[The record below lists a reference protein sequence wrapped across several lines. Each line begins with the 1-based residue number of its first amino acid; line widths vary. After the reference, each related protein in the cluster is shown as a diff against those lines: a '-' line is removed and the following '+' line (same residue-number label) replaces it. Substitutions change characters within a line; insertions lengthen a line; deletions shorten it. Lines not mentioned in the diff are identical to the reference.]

1 MGGIF
6 RKPTRA
12 LIAESGP
19 EAVIP
24 LEGAGAAA
32 TGIGSVN
39 ITVNVAGSAN
49 DPGAIASAVE
59 RVIREHWEILS
70 NVGYEKQAHPGL
82 IVGSKWGL
90 VGGGKR
96 WVWVRTL
103 RYGQEASRHKRTT
116 SRATRGPLPFIAFAS

>member
-103 RYGQEASRHKRTT
+103 RYGQEASR
-116 SRATRGPLPFIAFAS
+116 G